1 MGLFKRIGKAV
12 KRTVN
17 KATRQ
22 VERSAKQI
30 GGISGIPGL
39 GGKDKGGEDDARS
52 AAANSLVKKN
62 VTRQAGEGAI
72 NFNTEEE
79 LGR

>member
-1 MGLFKRIGKAV
+1 MSIFKRIGKAV

-30 GGISGIPGL
+30 APMMGIPVKP
-39 GGKDKGGEDDARS
+39 KDSGDDDARS

-79 LGR
+79 LGQ